1 MISVEQALE
10 NVKAGLS
17 PIGCETITIDQ
28 ALGRVLG
35 KDVASRVTQP
45 PKNVSSMDGYAVRA
59 EDVAVVPVTLT
70 RIGESQAGSGFD
82 GAVASGQT
90 VRTFTGAPIP
100 DGADT
105 MVIQEVT
112 EVDGDQILVKETAPL
127 GDFIRPKGLDF
138 NNGDVLLKQGQVLSA
153 RDIGLLAAMNV
164 PWISVRRRPRVA
176 IIATGDEVVMPGDPL
191 GPDQILSSNTLAL
204 AGYIR
209 ALGGDPVNLGIA
221 RDTVDSLR
229 EVLNAAKGVD
239 LIMTIGGAS
248 VGDYDLVQQVM
259 GEEGLKL
266 DFYKVAMRPGKPM
279 IFGHL
284 NEIPVLGLPGN
295 PVSAGVTCVVFLT
308 KAMELML
315 GNDADVTANE
325 TVLLGKDLPENGQRQ
340 DYIRAELSK
349 AEDGAI
355 SATPFGFQD
364 SSMMERFAKA
374 DCLIVRAPHAAIIK
388 AGERVEII
396 RLSMGLTRF

>member
-1 MISVEQALE
+1 MNSVEQALE

-17 PIGCETITIDQ
+17 PVGCETIAIDQ

-35 KDVASRVTQP
+35 EGVASRVTQP
-45 PKNVSSMDGYAVRA
+45 PKDVSSMDGYAVRA
-59 EDVAVVPVTLT
+59 EDVATVPVTLT

-82 GAVASGQT
+82 GTVASGQT

-100 DGADT
+100 DGTDT

-112 EVDGDQILVKETAPL
+112 EVDGDQILIKETAPL
-127 GDFIRPKGLDF
+127 GDFVRPKGLDF

-164 PWISVRRRPRVA
+164 PWIQVRRRPRVA

-229 EVLNAAKGVD
+229 EILNAAKGAD

-284 NEIPVLGLPGN
+284 NQIPVLGLPGN

-308 KAMELML
+308 KAMELLL
-315 GNDADVTANE
+315 GADADTTANE

-355 SATPFGFQD
+355 SASPFGVQD

-374 DCLIVRAPHAAIIK
+374 DCLIVRAPYAPAIK